1 MCRARSIHPADAAS
15 TPGAHS
21 CSIAAEP
28 RSRSFA
34 RPEAA
39 SGWRVISKRC
49 RKIEVR
55 SLRWLVDPYIALLDT
70 LDERLRVEFL
80 EVRGDHEQARGLR
93 PLLNVLNSDGYA
105 IFQLDSQREFEL
117 RVDPANDV
125 PSGG

>member
-1 MCRARSIHPADAAS
+1 MCRARSTHPADAAS

-21 CSIAAEP
+21 CSISAGP
-28 RSRSFA
+28 KSRNFA
-34 RPEAA
+34 RPEAV
-39 SGWRVISKRC
+39 SGWRVISKHC
-49 RKIEVR
+49 RKIGIR
-55 SLRWLVDPYIALLDT
+55 SRRRLVHPYIALLDT
-70 LDERLRVEFL
+70 LDERLRIEFV